1 MVSPVTDKTFDLLC
15 IGEPLGEFNATR
27 AQAGAFQ
34 FGHGGDTSNCAIA
47 AARQGARVAYHGALG
62 EDAAGR
68 SFRELWSKE
77 GVDDAHVPTHPS
89 APTGLYFVDHG
100 PAGHVFAYLR
110 AGSAASLMGPCDLP
124 LDAIRSARIVQA
136 SGISQAI
143 SASACDAVFDAFSV
157 AREAG
162 VLTAYDTNLRLKLWP
177 LARARAI
184 IQAACGMADIVLPGL
199 DDATLLTGL
208 TAPDAIVDLYLGL
221 GAKVVALTLGHEGS
235 LVATPERRERLVPIK
250 VDAIDATGAGD
261 CYDGAFLAEYIRT
274 GDAFAAGAYANVAAA
289 LSTQGYGAVAPLPRR
304 ADVEARIAQERVGQE
319 RVAHEAKAAR

>member
-1 MVSPVTDKTFDLLC
+1 MTQTRFDLLC

-27 AQAGAFQ
+27 AESGAFQ

-47 AARQGARVAYHGALG
+47 AARQGAKTAYLGALG
-62 EDAAGR
+62 DDMAGR
-68 SFRELWSKE
+68 SIRELWRRE
-77 GVDDAHVPTHPS
+77 GVDDSHVTTHQS

-100 PAGHVFAYLR
+100 PSGHVFSYLR
-110 AGSAASLMGPCDLP
+110 AGSAASLMGPRDVSPELI
-124 LDAIRSARIVQA
+124 ASARIVQA

-143 SASACDAVFDAFSV
+143 SASACDAVFEAFAL

-162 VLTAYDTNLRLKLWP
+162 VTTAYDTNLRLKLWP
-177 LARARAI
+177 LTRAKAI
-184 IQAACGMADIVLPGL
+184 VNAACGMADIVLPGY
-199 DDATLLTGL
+199 DDATQLTGL
-208 TAPDAIVDLYLGL
+208 SDADAIADFYLRM
-221 GAKVVALTLGHEGS
+221 GAKIVALTLGHEGS

-289 LSTQGYGAVAPLPRR
+289 LSTQGFGAVAPLPRR
-304 ADVEARIAQERVGQE
+304 ADVEARMAL
-319 RVAHEAKAAR
+319 EAEKAI

>member
-1 MVSPVTDKTFDLLC
+1 MTDKRYDLLC

-27 AQAGAFQ
+27 ADSGAFQ

-47 AARQGARVAYHGALG
+47 AARQGAKTAYLGALG
-62 EDAAGR
+62 DDMAGR
-68 SFRELWSKE
+68 SIRDLWRRE
-77 GVDDAHVPTHPS
+77 GVDDSHVPTHSS

-100 PAGHVFAYLR
+100 PSGHVFSYLR
-110 AGSAASLMGPCDLP
+110 AGSAASLMGPRDVSPELI
-124 LDAIRSARIVQA
+124 ASVRIVQA

-143 SASACDAVFDAFSV
+143 STSACDAVFEAFAV

-162 VLTAYDTNLRLKLWP
+162 VTTAYDTNLRLKLWP
-177 LARARAI
+177 LTRAKAI
-184 IQAACGMADIVLPGL
+184 INAACGMADIVLPGY
-199 DDATLLTGL
+199 DDATQLTGL
-208 TAPDAIVDLYLGL
+208 SDADAIADFYLRL
-221 GAKVVALTLGHEGS
+221 GAKIVALTLGHEGS

-289 LSTQGYGAVAPLPRR
+289 LSTQGFSAVAPLPRR
-304 ADVEARIAQERVGQE
+304 ADVEARMAL
-319 RVAHEAKAAR
+319 EAKKAN

>member
-1 MVSPVTDKTFDLLC
+1 MTQTRYDLLC

-27 AQAGAFQ
+27 AESGAFQ

-47 AARQGARVAYHGALG
+47 AARQGAKTAYLGALG
-62 EDAAGR
+62 DDMAGR
-68 SFRELWSKE
+68 SIRELWRRE
-77 GVDDAHVPTHPS
+77 GVDDAHVATHQS

-100 PAGHVFAYLR
+100 LSGHVFSYLR
-110 AGSAASLMGPCDLP
+110 AGSAASLMGPRDVPRDLVT
-124 LDAIRSARIVQA
+124 SARIVQA

-143 SASACDAVFDAFSV
+143 SASACDAVFEAFAI

-162 VLTAYDTNLRLKLWP
+162 VTTAYDTNLRLKLWP
-177 LARARAI
+177 LTRAKAI
-184 IQAACGMADIVLPGL
+184 INAACGMADIVLPGY
-199 DDATLLTGL
+199 DDATQLTGL
-208 TAPDAIVDLYLGL
+208 SDADAIADFYLRL
-221 GAKVVALTLGHEGS
+221 GAKIVALTLGHEGS

-289 LSTQGYGAVAPLPRR
+289 LSTQGFSAVAPLPRR
-304 ADVEARIAQERVGQE
+304 ADVEARMAL
-319 RVAHEAKAAR
+319 EAKKAN